1 MGVCKLQCLG
11 SSSAGNSYLL
21 SCGEDSLLLDLG
33 VDFKKVLKSVLY
45 DIRKVKG
52 CLCSH
57 LHKDHLEYL
66 PNALK
71 YQLKVYSCKS
81 VADKYDNVSILKI
94 GHKYRIGSF
103 YVQTLPVPHGD
114 CECYAYIIDHEDM
127 GRLLF
132 ATDLSEFPYKVKEC
146 NHIMLECNNSLDAIV
161 DNMVEGNYNMAA
173 SNTHLDMEDC
183 FDVLHRLDN
192 PELQNIV
199 LLHLSDRNS
208 DEGVIRKQLS
218 EQFPLVKTYIADK
231 GLTIELTKTDF

>member
-1 MGVCKLQCLG
+1 MAELRVLG
-11 SSSAGNSYLL
+11 SSSEGNSYLL
-21 SCGEDSLLLDLG
+21 TCGEDSLLLDLG
-33 VDFKKVLKSVLY
+33 VDFKQVLKSLSY

-52 CLCSH
+52 CLVTH
-57 LHKDHLEYL
+57 QHKDHLEYL

-81 VADKYDNVSILKI
+81 VAERFDGVNVLKI

-132 ATDLSEFPYKVKEC
+132 ATDLSDFPYRIKEC

-161 DNMVEGNYNMAA
+161 DNMVEGHFNRAA

-183 FDVLHRLDN
+183 FDILHRHN
-192 PELQNIV
+192 NSSLQTII
-199 LLHLSDRNS
+199 LIHLSNRNS
-208 DEGVIRKQLS
+208 DEDTIRRQLS
-218 EQFPLVKTYIADK
+218 EQFPIVNTYIADK
-231 GLTIELTKTDF
+231 GLTIELSKTDF

>member
-1 MGVCKLQCLG
+1 MAKLTVL
-11 SSSAGNSYLL
+11 SSSSDGNSYLL

-33 VDFKKVLKSVLY
+33 VDFKKVLKAVDY
-45 DIRKVKG
+45 DIRKIKG

-57 LHKDHLEYL
+57 IHVDHTKHL
-66 PNALK
+66 PDALK

-81 VADKYDNVSILKI
+81 VADKFESVKILKI

-132 ATDLSEFPYKVKEC
+132 ATDLSDFPYKVKGC

-161 DNMVEGNYNMAA
+161 DNMIEGHFNRAA
-173 SNTHLDMEDC
+173 SDTHLDMEDC
-183 FDVLHRLDN
+183 FEVLHRLET
-192 PELQNIV
+192 PELQNVI
-199 LLHLSDRNS
+199 LIHLSNRNS
-208 DEGVIRKQLS
+208 NEDIIRKELS
-218 EQFPLVKTYIADK
+218 EQFPVINTYIADK
-231 GLTIELTKTDF
+231 KLTIELSKNDF

>member
-1 MGVCKLQCLG
+1 MAKLTVL
-11 SSSAGNSYLL
+11 SSSSDGNSYLL

-33 VDFKKVLKSVLY
+33 VDFKKVLKVVDY
-45 DIRKVKG
+45 DIRKIKG

-57 LHKDHLEYL
+57 IHADHTKHL

-81 VADKYDNVSILKI
+81 VAEKFDGVNILKI

-132 ATDLSEFPYKVKEC
+132 ATDLSDFPYKVKEC
-146 NHIMLECNNSLDAIV
+146 NHIMLECNNSLDMIV
-161 DNMVEGNYNMAA
+161 DNMVEGHYNKSA
-173 SNTHLDMEDC
+173 SETHLDMDNC
-183 FDVLHRLDN
+183 FEILHRLETPN
-192 PELQNIV
+192 LQSII
-199 LLHLSDRNS
+199 LLHLSDWNS
-208 DEGVIRKQLS
+208 NENTIRERLS
-218 EQFPLVKTYIADK
+218 EEFPVINCYIADK
-231 GLTIELTKTDF
+231 ELKVELSKTEF